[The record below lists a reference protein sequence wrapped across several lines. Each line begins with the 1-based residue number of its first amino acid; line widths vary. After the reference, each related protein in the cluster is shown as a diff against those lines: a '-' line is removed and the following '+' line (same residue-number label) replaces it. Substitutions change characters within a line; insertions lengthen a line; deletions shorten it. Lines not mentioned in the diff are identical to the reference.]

1 MYSTAQSYLERGKYF
16 LLSQARAARP
26 GSACQLRIARRN
38 AMTIRVQLLAFLASA
53 IVSGS
58 ALAEGTIENPPTGS
72 SSGGFGNTGPGT
84 TTTPP
89 PGAQPTSPPSGYGS
103 GRTTAPSSDT
113 MDTAPMVLVV
123 PTYFAM
129 DPNVGNGC
137 WARLFDSRDFAG
149 TVFAMVGPV
158 DIPSNR
164 AGFITGFESGRNY
177 DSVMVGSTATLTV
190 WDRDNFQN
198 KSTTFTAGE
207 AIPDLNTRMG
217 AMEEIRSM
225 RLSCNR

>member
-1 MYSTAQSYLERGKYF
+1 MKRRLIPS
-16 LLSQARAARP
+16 LLLTPA
-26 GSACQLRIARRN
+26 
-38 AMTIRVQLLAFLASA
+38 LLAGTLAF
-53 IVSGS
+53 
-58 ALAEGTIENPPTGS
+58 AEGMSQTPPTGS
-72 SSGGFGNTGPGT
+72 SQGGFGSAGPGT

-89 PGAQPTSPPSGYGS
+89 PATTGGSTMQNGTTPLPPTARS
-103 GRTTAPSSDT
+103 
-113 MDTAPMVLVV
+113 MDMTPMVLVV
-123 PTYFAM
+123 PTYFAL

-149 TVFAMVGPV
+149 TVFALVGPV

-177 DSVMVGSTATLTV
+177 DSLMVGPNATLAV

-198 KSTTFTAGE
+198 KSTTFSPGE

-217 AMEEIRSM
+217 AMEEIKSLRV
-225 RLSCNR
+225 SCNR

>member
-1 MYSTAQSYLERGKYF
+1 MKRRLIPS
-16 LLSQARAARP
+16 LLLTPA
-26 GSACQLRIARRN
+26 
-38 AMTIRVQLLAFLASA
+38 LLAGTLAF
-53 IVSGS
+53 
-58 ALAEGTIENPPTGS
+58 AEGMSQTPPTGS
-72 SSGGFGNTGPGT
+72 SQGGFGSAGPGT

-89 PGAQPTSPPSGYGS
+89 PATTGGSTMQNGTPPLPPTARS
-103 GRTTAPSSDT
+103 
-113 MDTAPMVLVV
+113 MDMTPMVLVV
-123 PTYFAM
+123 PTYFAL

-149 TVFAMVGPV
+149 TVFALVGPV

-177 DSVMVGSTATLTV
+177 DSLMVGPNATLAV

-198 KSTTFTAGE
+198 KSTTFSPGE

-217 AMEEIRSM
+217 AMEEIKSLRV
-225 RLSCNR
+225 SCNR